1 MATFDGLFDPAK
13 VAEKRRL
20 DSEKREALAR
30 IKAWAE
36 ELLPEPARGRLKVTV
51 NEVVCG
57 DPACAGGPH
66 CDWGAAPDGASN
78 VPWQRGHHTRCLSR
92 TFHRVPHWEQTW
104 ITGPA

>member
-36 ELLPEPARGRLKVTV
+36 ELLPSPKFQDHDVGLPVDWSVKATSSGAVP
-51 NEVVCG
+51 EVGV
-57 DPACAGGPH
+57 PTKSATGG
-66 CDWGAAPDGASN
+66 WGAVGS
-78 VPWQRGHHTRCLSR
+78 T
-92 TFHRVPHWEQTW
+92 TT
-104 ITGPA
+104 

>member
-57 DPACAGGPH
+57 DPACAPIDTVVEFWGELRTGFGMPSRAAEVTHADLVSFLPGRGRAGGV
-66 CDWGAAPDGASN
+66 G
-78 VPWQRGHHTRCLSR
+78 
-92 TFHRVPHWEQTW
+92 
-104 ITGPA
+104 